1 MAANANSLNKNTEAI
16 ARAIW
21 AQVQNGY
28 VKQNG
33 NLNGLNQ
40 LKIVKK
46 RITNGYYKPKPG
58 MFAGLTGMFS
68 GKASP
73 KIPNN
78 AAAPPANGSENS
90 VVSFQPKP
98 NSAVKR
104 VRNWAKKLTAKKLN
118 ASPAAANINVIR
130 RLSANQK
137 AAAAVKK
144 AGNNKRRAI
153 NKIAANKQKRLQN
166 LVRMLKL
173 NNLIRNDP
181 LAANQKIYNLRSG
194 QRFINKRPLL
204 RAITNQDKINLKRYL
219 NQEKTLRQ
227 NITNIKRRDE
237 PLSAQ
242 EKLIAN
248 AKAANKAA
256 ANAKAKENANIAAAS
271 ARASQLQ
278 ANTNAA
284 LQNQRNRIAALG
296 NDILK
301 QVGGFGKGSYF
312 KVTPGAYNR
321 TAAKFKNRINGVN
334 KKALTNYI
342 NSLKTTNKW
351 KGKNNGDANRA
362 KTVINKLIPSKN

>member
-1 MAANANSLNKNTEAI
+1 MAANANSWLSTNHNLNKNTEAI

-21 AQVQNGY
+21 DQVQKG
-28 VKQNG
+28 QNTINASKLKKVQNLIIKG
-33 NLNGLNQ
+33 NH
-40 LKIVKK
+40 
-46 RITNGYYKPKPG
+46 YKPKPG
-58 MFAGLTGMFS
+58 VFAGLKGMF
-68 GKASP
+68 GRGNAS
-73 KIPNN
+73 

-181 LAANQKIYNLRSG
+181 LAANQKINSLRPG

-219 NQEKTLRQ
+219 NTEKTLRQ

-248 AKAANKAA
+248 AKANAANNIAI
-256 ANAKAKENANIAAAS
+256 ANAKANAANNIAIAAAQ
-271 ARASQLQ
+271 ARANNLQ
-278 ANTNAA
+278 
-284 LQNQRNRIAALG
+284 
-296 NDILK
+296 
-301 QVGGFGKGSYF
+301 
-312 KVTPGAYNR
+312 
-321 TAAKFKNRINGVN
+321 
-334 KKALTNYI
+334 KK
-342 NSLKTTNKW
+342 
-351 KGKNNGDANRA
+351 
-362 KTVINKLIPSKN
+362 

>member
-1 MAANANSLNKNTEAI
+1 MAALANNWSSANHSLNKNTEAI
-16 ARAIW
+16 AKAIW

-46 RITNGYYKPKPG
+46 RITNGNYYKPKPG
-58 MFAGLTGMFS
+58 MFAGLKGMF
-68 GKASP
+68 GRGNAS
-73 KIPNN
+73 

-118 ASPAAANINVIR
+118 ASPA
-130 RLSANQK
+130 SANQK

-144 AGNNKRRAI
+144 AGNNKRRAN

-173 NNLIRNDP
+173 KNLIRNDP
-181 LAANQKIYNLRSG
+181 WAANQKINSLRPG

-248 AKAANKAA
+248 AKAANNIA
-256 ANAKAKENANIAAAS
+256 IAAAQ
-271 ARASQLQ
+271 ARANNLQ
-278 ANTNAA
+278 
-284 LQNQRNRIAALG
+284 
-296 NDILK
+296 
-301 QVGGFGKGSYF
+301 
-312 KVTPGAYNR
+312 
-321 TAAKFKNRINGVN
+321 KN
-334 KKALTNYI
+334 
-342 NSLKTTNKW
+342 
-351 KGKNNGDANRA
+351 
-362 KTVINKLIPSKN
+362 